1 MSRGFIKEGDQEEI
15 PMVPP
20 RAYLPKGMPNYVTKE
35 GLAAL
40 NKERKDLENERVTVS
55 GNYIMSNFVDAKM
68 KLLIDRINTAVEVD
82 LTKADKETVSFGAYV
97 KYNDRT
103 VRIVGVDEADFSKG
117 LLSFISP
124 VAKALVGKK
133 VGDKFEI
140 KIPKGT
146 ETIEV
151 QGIWYEVVPLTE
163 VAVEVENGAKSSPSM
178 ITPRTRNVS
187 EAKATAT
194 SDVSAE
200 MQTQSVISTEAK
212 RSGEILNSKN
222 VKKGFLDKLEM
233 TPSVSIVNQDE
244 VPRAEGARNDSVS
257 IDFFTPDEN
266 IMEFLPV
273 VNERGIIVGRAL
285 HMELHKGNK
294 ILHPVV
300 HLHIINNK
308 GIATMKY
315 WWHVAFGDAPE
326 KTLKRKMQE
335 TLGLTAIKP
344 KLKKQYIRETK
355 TEKELVYVYILNSD
369 ENLLKTPEDKEYF
382 DIFAKD

>member
-20 RAYLPKGMPNYVTKE
+20 RAYLPKGMPNYVTSE
-35 GLAAL
+35 GLEAL
-40 NKERKDLENERVTVS
+40 KKEREVLENERVAAN
-55 GNYIMSNFVDAKM
+55 GNYIMSNFIDAKM

-82 LTKADKETVSFGAYV
+82 LTKANKETVSFGAYV
-97 KYNDRT
+97 KYNGRT

-140 KIPKGT
+140 KVPKGT

-151 QGIWYEVVPLTE
+151 QGVWYEKQDLSE
-163 VAVEVENGAKSSPSM
+163 AAVEVENGAKSSQSTLR
-178 ITPRTRNVS
+178 TPRTRTVS
-187 EAKATAT
+187 EVKATAT
-194 SDVSAE
+194 SD
-200 MQTQSVISTEAK
+200 ISTTGRVASHASDDNK
-212 RSGEILNSKN
+212 
-222 VKKGFLDKLEM
+222 
-233 TPSVSIVNQDE
+233 TPDSHT
-244 VPRAEGARNDSVS
+244 ND
-257 IDFFTPDEN
+257 IFTPEED

-285 HMELHKGNK
+285 QMELHKGNK

-300 HLHIINNK
+300 HLHVINNK
-308 GIATMKY
+308 GEVVRRY
-315 WWHVAFGDAPE
+315 WWHVAFGDSPE
-326 KTLKRKMQE
+326 KTLKRKMSE
-335 TLGLTAIKP
+335 VLDLSGVKP

-369 ENLLKTPEDKEYF
+369 ENLLKTPEGKEYF